1 MSAAGQWAAK
11 PRRGVLEIGIPLLL
25 YLAFAALV
33 YWLQGPEPEL
43 NLDHIAYM
51 KLASAIQA
59 EHPDGAYWRAFDG
72 LHGYAMLIAYGT
84 DLTGSQI
91 ESLKLLLAGM
101 TVAYLLA
108 FQVLATTF
116 TGSRPLAV
124 ACSLLSALF
133 VSFGATFWGVT
144 DFAASLNRTLVI
156 PFFLLILWFFLR
168 FRDSG
173 WRYATYPVLIALS
186 LLHLSSYYLLLV
198 LWAYEGLEFLFLRKP
213 RFDRRLLQC
222 AAGVVAAIFTR
233 WLVELTGL
241 SFSSFVEKT
250 FSRALGDGI
259 MGPEEA
265 WAIELYAFPWR
276 NLPLPLTTIAN
287 LALSF
292 GVIFALSV
300 AGALVARRRAGWTAL
315 DRVMLAFSGAVVIAA
330 YGIQTLIW
338 AIRGFVP
345 IYPINFEE
353 MRALNFLMIPS
364 VYFVARLVAL
374 LLRDRE
380 RDPWRQ
386 ALAAAIGVAFA
397 LQPIVVLRALP
408 VAWREALITRLT
420 EGGVL
425 NPEDTLRTLYARQYL
440 GVASEGPRFYYSA
453 RGLLEWLDRN
463 ARPGDRVLTDRNEIG
478 LTGLPVVG
486 AFQTVANY
494 SVTNDARRSW
504 KEEVDA
510 VRRALASR
518 NIDEVRRL
526 AKKWNATLVIV
537 PWPEPDALYRDQY
550 FSILRI
556 S

>member
-11 PRRGVLEIGIPLLL
+11 PRRGVLAIGIPLLL

-213 RFDRRLLQC
+213 RFDRRLLQF

-241 SFSSFVEKT
+241 SFSSFVENT
-250 FSRALGDGI
+250 FRYAWGYGK

-300 AGALVARRRAGWTAL
+300 AGALVARRRAGWTSL

-330 YGIQTLIW
+330 YGIQTVVW

-380 RDPWRQ
+380 HDPRRQ
-386 ALAAAIGVAFA
+386 ALAAAIGLAFA

-494 SVTNDARRSW
+494 SVANDARRGW

-518 NIDEVRRL
+518 DIDEVRRL

>member
-1 MSAAGQWAAK
+1 MRAAGQGAAR
-11 PRRGVLEIGIPLLL
+11 PRGGALAIGIPLLL

-33 YWLQGPEPEL
+33 HWVHGPEPEL
-43 NLDHIAYM
+43 NLDHIAYL
-51 KLASAIQA
+51 KLADAIRA
-59 EHPDGAYWRAFDG
+59 AHPDGAYWRDFDA
-72 LHGYAMLIAYGT
+72 LRGYAMLIAYGT

-91 ESLKLLLAGM
+91 ASLKLLLAAM
-101 TVAYLLA
+101 TLAYLLA
-108 FQVLATTF
+108 FQGLATFF

-133 VSFGATFWGVT
+133 VSFGATFWGMT

-156 PFFLLILWFFLR
+156 PFFVLIVWFFLR

-173 WRYATYPVLIALS
+173 WRYASYSMLIALS

-198 LWAYEGLEFLFLRKP
+198 LFAYEGLEFLLLRKP
-213 RFDRRLLQC
+213 RFDRRLLQF
-222 AAGVVAAIFTR
+222 AAGVIAALFVR

-250 FSRALGDGI
+250 FSRAWGDGR
-259 MGPEEA
+259 MGPAEA
-265 WAIELYAFPWR
+265 WSIELYAFPWR

-287 LALSF
+287 LVLSY

-300 AGALVARRRAGWTAL
+300 AGAIVARRRAGWSAL
-315 DRVMLAFSGAVVIAA
+315 DRVMLAFAGAVVIAA

-338 AIRGFVP
+338 VIRSFVP

-364 VYFVARLVAL
+364 VYFVARLVL
-374 LLRDRE
+374 LLLQDRE
-380 RDPWRQ
+380 HHPWRH
-386 ALAAAIGVAFA
+386 AAAVAIAVAFA

-408 VAWREALITRLT
+408 VTWREALLARLT
-420 EGGVL
+420 ERGVL

-440 GVASEGPRFYYSA
+440 GVAREGPRFYYSA

-478 LTGLPVVG
+478 LAGLPVVG

-494 SVTNDARRSW
+494 SVTNDARHDW

-510 VRRALASR
+510 VRQALASR
-518 NIDEVRRL
+518 DIDEVRRV

-537 PWPEPDALYRDQY
+537 PWPEPEALYRDQY
-550 FSILRI
+550 FSILRV

>member
-1 MSAAGQWAAK
+1 MRAAGQGAAR
-11 PRRGVLEIGIPLLL
+11 PRGGALAIGIPLLL

-33 YWLQGPEPEL
+33 HWVHGPEPEL

-51 KLASAIQA
+51 KLADTIRAA
-59 EHPDGAYWRAFDG
+59 HPDGAYWRDFDA
-72 LHGYAMLIAYGT
+72 LRGYSMLIAYAT

-91 ESLKLLLAGM
+91 ASLKLLLAGM
-101 TVAYLLA
+101 TLAYLLA
-108 FQVLATTF
+108 FQVLATFF

-156 PFFLLILWFFLR
+156 PFFVLILWFFLR

-173 WRYATYPVLIALS
+173 WRYASYPMLIALS

-198 LWAYEGLEFLFLRKP
+198 LWAYEGIEFLFLRKP
-213 RFDRRLLQC
+213 RFDRRLLQF

-241 SFSSFVEKT
+241 SFSSFVENT
-250 FSRALGDGI
+250 FRFAWGYGK

-330 YGIQTLIW
+330 YGIQTLVW

-380 RDPWRQ
+380 HDPWRQ

-478 LTGLPVVG
+478 LAGLPVVG

-494 SVTNDARRSW
+494 SVTNDARHDW

-510 VRRALASR
+510 VRQALASR
-518 NIDEVRRL
+518 NIDEVRRV

-537 PWPEPDALYRDQY
+537 PWPEPEALYRDQY